1 MPRNRL
7 LAQVDDE
14 MVLAKAS
21 LKFWQEQLLLLT
33 DDELLAC
40 AKAQVRHREIDIEHL
55 LDAQECLIGAGNA

>member
-7 LAQVDDE
+7 LSQVDDE

-33 DDELLAC
+33 DDALIAC
-40 AKAQVRHREIDIEHL
+40 AKAQVQHREVDIKQL
-55 LDAQECLIGAGNA
+55 LEAEECLIGAHDA